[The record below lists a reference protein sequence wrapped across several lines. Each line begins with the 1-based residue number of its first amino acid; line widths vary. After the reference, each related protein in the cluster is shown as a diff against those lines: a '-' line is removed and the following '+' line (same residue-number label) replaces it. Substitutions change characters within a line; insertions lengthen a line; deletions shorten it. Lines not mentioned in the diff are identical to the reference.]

1 MTSRHATPR
10 AETPFIESRE
20 SCVGLMR
27 VFESKAR
34 YLFSI
39 RSATRPPGW
48 IAQPAARSRH
58 AGTDA
63 VSGARNK
70 LLQRFRARSVL

>member
-1 MTSRHATPR
+1 
-10 AETPFIESRE
+10 
-20 SCVGLMR
+20 MR